1 MCVVEEYP
9 IGLVDPFW
17 KDEKEAQEKRL
28 NYAGRQQP
36 SPPAWWFWRLQV
48 KIGIRIFMR
57 FEAVIMVGIEA
68 RSSERNQLS
77 TYLIQNSEE
86 VRAVAAATHSN
97 RIIQQKER
105 RKKNSKKRHFL
116 QRLIWKREWSW
127 DGHAWVSIG
136 FRAVNPQSETDW
148 AITSILEFVCIYT
161 REICLEKKSNLTW
174 F

>member
-36 SPPAWWFWRLQV
+36 PPVWWFWRLQV

-86 VRAVAAATHSN
+86 VRAVVIVSSSN
-97 RIIQQKER
+97 TLQPHNPAKRRR
-105 RKKNSKKRHFL
+105 RKKIEKEAFFAAFNLKKRMIMRWSCLSKYWFSRRESAIRNRLSNNIHFGIRVYL
-116 QRLIWKREWSW
+116 
-127 DGHAWVSIG
+127 
-136 FRAVNPQSETDW
+136 
-148 AITSILEFVCIYT
+148 Y
-161 REICLEKKSNLTW
+161 
-174 F
+174 